1 MCFRRPYR
9 VTLLLVLISWTSPPT
24 GQVSKFLGDDLKRA
38 RTKGAQSDEK
48 TSEFTFKVRV
58 NTVVVP
64 VKVTDAEGKPVRDL
78 TAEDFK
84 IQEDG
89 KDQAI
94 QTFAVEDFKGYSA
107 KSLGIGTDRLTQSP
121 AVPDVLPNRF
131 IKLLI
136 DDVTETSPPDVL
148 FAGKALEQLMTNGF
162 QAGDQLSFATSSGS
176 AEVPFTTDTNGLSA
190 KASTLY
196 KKMQLKGERRLD
208 CPPLTDYQ
216 AQMISTDRD
225 PEALAFA
232 IADTIECTGIRHAPT
247 AERLAR
253 STAQAQFGETRLR
266 NRNLLVAVE
275 QHAKALRHLEGG
287 KFIILLSGGFL
298 SHELH
303 AELENVVDASLRSGV
318 VIHTIDIRGLY
329 TTNFGASEKGA
340 GDPVRLRL
348 RNNEMSL
355 KQDPLNQLAN
365 ETGGVFFHNNNDL
378 LAGLRQIVESES
390 HRYILTYSSPAPPAD
405 GRYHKIKVEL
415 VRPGTSLKYRKGYY
429 AQKEQ
434 LTYERQNKKDLL
446 EALQSTVEFNEIPI
460 QLSYEYLR
468 TEAGNFELE
477 LDSRVAITKIPFV
490 DEEQRR
496 KNVIHLVVV
505 VFDENDSYV
514 TGLEKTIA
522 LRLTDAGYE
531 ALRRQGLL
539 SKAAFS
545 VPPGRYRIK
554 AAVRESV
561 RQQMGSLQ
569 RTIEV
574 R

>member
-1 MCFRRPYR
+1 MWLRRPYR
-9 VTLLLVLISWTSPPT
+9 LTLLLVLILWTSPPT
-24 GQVSKFLGDDLKRA
+24 GQVSKFLGDDLKKA
-38 RTKGAQSDEK
+38 RTKGAQPDKK

-64 VKVTDAEGKPVRDL
+64 VKATDAEGKPVRDL
-78 TAEDFK
+78 RAEDFK

-89 KDQAI
+89 KVQAI
-94 QTFAVEDFKGYSA
+94 QTFAVEDFKGYST
-107 KSLGIGTDRLTQSP
+107 KSLAASDRLSQSP
-121 AVPDVLPNRF
+121 AVPAVLPKRF

-136 DDVTETSPPDVL
+136 DDVTETSPLDVL
-148 FAGKALEQLMTNGF
+148 SASKAIEQLMATGT
-162 QAGDQLSFATSSGS
+162 QTGDLFSFATTSGS
-176 AEVPFTTDTNGLSA
+176 AEVPFTPDTRELVA
-190 KASTLY
+190 KATTLY
-196 KKMQLKGERRLD
+196 KTMHLKGQRRLE
-208 CPPLTDYQ
+208 CPPLSDYQ
-216 AQMISTDRD
+216 AQMITTDRD
-225 PEALAFA
+225 PEALAVA
-232 IADTIECTGIRHAPT
+232 IADTMACTGIRHPTT

-253 STAQAQFGETRLR
+253 SMAQGQFGETRLR
-266 NRNLLVAVE
+266 NRNLLDAVE
-275 QHAKALRHLEGG
+275 QNAKALRHLEGS

-303 AELENVVDASLRSGV
+303 AELENVIDASLRSGV
-318 VIHTIDIRGLY
+318 VVHTIDIRGLY
-329 TTNFGASEKGA
+329 TTNSGASEQGG
-340 GDPVRLRL
+340 GDPGRLRL
-348 RNNEMSL
+348 GSSEMSL

-378 LAGLRQIVESES
+378 LVGLRQIIENES

-405 GRYHKIKVEL
+405 GRYHKIKVEV

-468 TEAGNFELE
+468 TDAGSFELE

-539 SKAAFS
+539 SKAAFN
-545 VPPGRYRIK
+545 VPPGRYKIK

>member
-1 MCFRRPYR
+1 MYR
-9 VTLLLVLISWTSPPT
+9 LVGLLVLISSL
-24 GQVSKFLGDDLKRA
+24 GVSIEWLPKCRADDLNKARA
-38 RTKGAQSDEK
+38 KGTRPDKK

-64 VKVTDAEGKPVRDL
+64 VKVTDAEGRPVRDL

-89 KDQAI
+89 KVQSV
-94 QTFAVEDFKGYSA
+94 QTFAIEDFKGYSTR
-107 KSLGIGTDRLTQSP
+107 SLDAANDRLPQSALAP
-121 AVPDVLPNRF
+121 AVLPKRF

-136 DDVTETSPPDVL
+136 DDVTEASPQDVL
-148 FAGKALEQLMTNGF
+148 FASTAVEQLMTKGF
-162 QAGDQLSFATSSGS
+162 QSVDLLSFATTSGS
-176 AEVPFTTDTNGLSA
+176 TEIPFTTDTSGLAA
-190 KASTLY
+190 KASMLY
-196 KKMQLKGERRLD
+196 KRMQLKGQRRLE
-208 CPPLTDYQ
+208 CPPLSDYE
-216 AQMISTDRD
+216 AQMIDTDRD
-225 PEALAFA
+225 PASLAGA
-232 IADTIECTGIRHAPT
+232 IAATMNCTGIRIPAI
-247 AERLAR
+247 AERLVR
-253 STAQAQFGETRLR
+253 SAAQAQFGETRLR
-266 NRNLLVAVE
+266 NRNLLDAVE
-275 QHAKALRHLEGG
+275 QHAKALRHLEGS

-318 VIHTIDIRGLY
+318 VLHTIDIRGLY
-329 TTNFGASEKGA
+329 TTNFGASESG
-340 GDPVRLRL
+340 GGGQLRS
-348 RNNEMSL
+348 NEMSL
-355 KQDPLNQLAN
+355 KQDPLHQLAN

-405 GRYHKIKVEL
+405 GRYHKIKVEV
-415 VRPGTSLKYRKGYY
+415 VRPGTILKYRKGYY

-468 TEAGNFELE
+468 TDSGRFELE

-539 SKAAFS
+539 SKAAFN
-545 VPPGRYRIK
+545 VPPGRYKIK

>member
-1 MCFRRPYR
+1 MYR
-9 VTLLLVLISWTSPPT
+9 LVGLLILISS
-24 GQVSKFLGDDLKRA
+24 LGASVGWLPRCRADDLKRA
-38 RTKGAQSDEK
+38 RAKGAQPDKK

-64 VKVTDAEGKPVRDL
+64 VKATDAEGKPVRDL
-78 TAEDFK
+78 IAEDFR

-89 KDQAI
+89 KVQAI
-94 QTFAVEDFKGYSA
+94 QTFALEDFKDYST
-107 KSLGIGTDRLTQSP
+107 KSLDTANDRLP
-121 AVPDVLPNRF
+121 ASAPDVLPKRF

-136 DDVTETSPPDVL
+136 DDVTEASPQDVL
-148 FAGKALEQLMTNGF
+148 FASKALEQLMTNSF
-162 QAGDQLSFATSSGS
+162 QAGDQLSFATTSGS
-176 AEVPFTTDTNGLSA
+176 AEVPFTTDTNGLAA

-196 KKMQLKGERRLD
+196 KTMHLKGQRRLE
-208 CPPLTDYQ
+208 CPPLSDYE
-216 AQMISTDRD
+216 AQMIDTDRD
-225 PEALAFA
+225 PAALAKA
-232 IADTIECTGIRHAPT
+232 IVAAMECTGIRIPAV
-247 AERLAR
+247 AERLVR
-253 STAQAQFGETRLR
+253 SAAQAQFGETRLR
-266 NRNLLVAVE
+266 NRNLLDAVE
-275 QHAKALRHLEGG
+275 QHAKALRHLEGS
-287 KFIILLSGGFL
+287 KVIILLSGGFL

-303 AELENVVDASLRSGV
+303 PELQNVIDAALRCGV

-329 TTNFGASEKGA
+329 TTSIGSS
-340 GDPVRLRL
+340 D
-348 RNNEMSL
+348 NEMSL

-405 GRYHKIKVEL
+405 GRYHKIKVEV
-415 VRPGTSLKYRKGYY
+415 VRPGTSLKYREGYY

-468 TEAGNFELE
+468 TDTGSFELE
-477 LDSRVAITKIPFV
+477 LDSRVAVTKIPFV
-490 DEEQRR
+490 DEKQRR

-539 SKAAFS
+539 SKAAFN
-545 VPPGRYRIK
+545 VPPGRYKIK

-561 RQQMGSLQ
+561 RQQMGSLR